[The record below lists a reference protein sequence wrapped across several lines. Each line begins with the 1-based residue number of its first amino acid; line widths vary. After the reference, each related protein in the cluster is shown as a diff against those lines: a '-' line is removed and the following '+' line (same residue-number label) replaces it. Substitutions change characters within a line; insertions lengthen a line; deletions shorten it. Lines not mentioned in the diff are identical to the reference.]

1 MFDIPLLFET
11 NGDKIMDAVACVYID
26 EETQKE
32 RTLDRGTM
40 TEEQFSKILS
50 KQMSITEKRMR
61 SDYVIKTDTIE
72 HAREQVQQV
81 LQQIRSQ
88 MNYA

>member
-1 MFDIPLLFET
+1 
-11 NGDKIMDAVACVYID
+11 
-26 EETQKE
+26 
-32 RTLDRGTM
+32 M

-72 HAREQVQQV
+72 HAREQVQQI